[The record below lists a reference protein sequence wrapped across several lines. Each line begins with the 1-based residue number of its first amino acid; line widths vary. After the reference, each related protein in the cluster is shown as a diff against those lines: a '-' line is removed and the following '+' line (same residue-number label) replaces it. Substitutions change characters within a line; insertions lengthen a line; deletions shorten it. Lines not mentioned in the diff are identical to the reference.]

1 MAEPLTSVNI
11 FENFNISRAR
21 MYAPRLP
28 ANVQLELPATPGADT
43 SRRTSHGTFELL
55 NPEGFSFNVLDRKPE
70 AREHRKRTIGA
81 SRFRRAIRPVLV
93 LLFGVTTLRVTCNDT
108 WARRKALKSRQR
120 AILVDLE
127 GRTPHQRQY
136 FRKFRHFDTTGACTK
151 LAVLSTACAVGHA
164 GR

>member
-1 MAEPLTSVNI
+1 MGNNSTSRVH
-11 FENFNISRAR
+11 
-21 MYAPRLP
+21 APRKRGSS
-28 ANVQLELPATPGADT
+28 QLALWATPGADT
-43 SRRTSHGTFELL
+43 WRGPSHDTLELF
-55 NPEGFSFNVLDRKPE
+55 NPEGFSFKALVREPE
-70 AREHRKRTIGA
+70 AREHRKRTIDA
-81 SRFRRAIRPVLV
+81 SAFRRAISPLPV

-136 FRKFRHFDTTGACTK
+136 FRKIRHFDTAGACTK
-151 LAVLSTACAVGHA
+151 VAAKCPARAVGNA